1 MEEQAGAFPPPSEES
16 LKAFEGYLNGSLPGA
31 RVERVIDEQVP
42 GVARFGFGVELG
54 HEVRVV
60 RVRPEFWRDIEA
72 PHIRTALSVIR
83 LADAIRGHNDVTIV
97 MEKGKP
103 KVRSD

>member
-42 GVARFGFGVELG
+42 GVAR
-54 HEVRVV
+54 
-60 RVRPEFWRDIEA
+60 
-72 PHIRTALSVIR
+72 
-83 LADAIRGHNDVTIV
+83 
-97 MEKGKP
+97 
-103 KVRSD
+103 